1 MDHALL
7 RRVAALQAKSIL
19 LHDQSEVLTEL
30 TDMQALRGFKSG
42 LAEYISDHAQ
52 KGTLPPDPLA
62 TIRERLSPIMWNL
75 DLIRDQEAV
84 IEGESKYGLG
94 KKNSPARPKVSV

>member
-52 KGTLPPDPLA
+52 KGTLPPDPL
-62 TIRERLSPIMWNL
+62 
-75 DLIRDQEAV
+75 
-84 IEGESKYGLG
+84 
-94 KKNSPARPKVSV
+94 

>member
-62 TIRERLSPIMWNL
+62 EVRERLGSIIENL
-75 DLIRDQEAV
+75 DRIRDQESV
-84 IEGESKYGLG
+84 IESVSK
-94 KKNSPARPKVSV
+94 